1 VLLKLKQLH
10 LKRRIHH
17 LQLILK
23 LIPFLLVIQTMSTST
38 SSPHQGKLNP
48 DRLLNKRNIHFIT
61 KKINRKIHDRERN
74 SGESG
79 QSGYEIVFNNVTSL
93 KNSKLRPNAKLVIL
107 IHGYASN
114 ISDHFPKLILNCM
127 LAQIDKELRSSS
139 R

>member
-1 VLLKLKQLH
+1 VLLKLKLH
-10 LKRRIHH
+10 LKRRIHLH
-17 LQLILK
+17 LILK
-23 LIPFLLVIQTMSTST
+23 LIPFLLVIQTMSAST
-38 SSPHQGKLNP
+38 FSPHQGKVNP
-48 DRLLNKRNIHFIT
+48 DRLLNKRYIHYL
-61 KKINRKIHDRERN
+61 KKFDRKIHGRERN